1 MGGGESMIRL
11 TRLNRQPIGLNCDLI
26 KFIENTP
33 DTTITLLNGEKI
45 LVRESYDEIVAQ
57 IVAFRQR
64 VLAGLPAGSLLAA
77 AGTGERRSET
87 SPPAA
92 TTHEEAP

>member
-1 MGGGESMIRL
+1 MIRL

-45 LVRESYDEIVAQ
+45 LVRETYEEIVAQ

-64 VLAGLPAGSLLAA
+64 VLAGLPAGSLPAA
-77 AGTGERRSET
+77 AAVPSLGETRPEASSAAPGTT
-87 SPPAA
+87 A
-92 TTHEEAP
+92 EEAR